1 MKEKAIYEF
10 KVPSF
15 LMVGIFNADISGYE
29 DEDIELLKKV
39 EGKFNDL
46 VKENKGDHWTLDILG
61 DDQEPYFTW
70 SPDFINLGC
79 DVLDCEL
86 YIF

>member
-29 DEDIELLKKV
+29 DEDIELDDEFYTAINKHNYHPYQKLNLNTKLTVNALYNELENGKNFDAVKKNHSVLKK
-39 EGKFNDL
+39 
-46 VKENKGDHWTLDILG
+46 
-61 DDQEPYFTW
+61 
-70 SPDFINLGC
+70 
-79 DVLDCEL
+79 
-86 YIF
+86 